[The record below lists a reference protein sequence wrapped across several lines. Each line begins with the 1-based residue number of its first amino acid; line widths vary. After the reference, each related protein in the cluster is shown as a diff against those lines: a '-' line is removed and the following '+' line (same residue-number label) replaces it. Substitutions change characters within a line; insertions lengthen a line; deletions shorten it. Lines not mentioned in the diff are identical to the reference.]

1 MEHEWSPSLFDVLG
15 DLEGVTAQKTLT
27 DEMVQRSIDV
37 SETEGD

>member
-15 DLEGVTAQKTLT
+15 DLEGVTAQKMLT